1 VNPRLIVDCDP
12 GQDDAVAL
20 VVAAHAGELV
30 GITTVGGNAPLSA
43 VTANA
48 LMTCQ
53 LFGIDAEVHA
63 GADRPLIA
71 EPRHAPE
78 IHGESGFHGPTLPA
92 LERQVASDDAISYLI
107 ETIRAEEGLWLVPMG
122 PLTNIAL
129 AFRQAPDLP
138 GRLAG
143 VSFMG
148 GSAGSG
154 NRTATAEF
162 NVFVDPEAAAIV
174 VNSGARVHM
183 VGLDLTMQ
191 FAVDDDLL
199 ADLRAIP
206 GPGPA
211 MISGL
216 VAAYLDRLEQVT
228 GSRRGGLHDPC
239 AVLAVTHPELIDSTL
254 RRVDVELDGT
264 VTRGMTVVDQRPVP
278 AAGRQARDGDPVRQ
292 PNVWHGHQLDHVGA
306 RQVVLDALAARSEP
320 NA

>member
-20 VVAAHAGELV
+20 VVAAYAGELV

-162 NVFVDPEAAAIV
+162 NVFVDPEAAAGRG
-174 VNSGARVHM
+174 SDRCPPELAGDRPQHERF
-183 VGLDLTMQ
+183 GDGGEGGGGP
-191 FAVDDDLL
+191 VDDRPGDVVTDRFGPRLG
-199 ADLRAIP
+199 RIP
-206 GPGPA
+206 G
-211 MISGL
+211 
-216 VAAYLDRLEQVT
+216 
-228 GSRRGGLHDPC
+228 GG
-239 AVLAVTHPELIDSTL
+239 
-254 RRVDVELDGT
+254 
-264 VTRGMTVVDQRPVP
+264 
-278 AAGRQARDGDPVRQ
+278 
-292 PNVWHGHQLDHVGA
+292 W
-306 RQVVLDALAARSEP
+306 
-320 NA
+320 